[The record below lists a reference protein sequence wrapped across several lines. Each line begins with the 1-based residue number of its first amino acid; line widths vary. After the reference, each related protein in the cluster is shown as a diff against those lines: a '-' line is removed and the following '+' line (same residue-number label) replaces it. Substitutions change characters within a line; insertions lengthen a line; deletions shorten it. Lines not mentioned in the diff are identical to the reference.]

1 VGAKA
6 KRRTGGIQGAPGGL
20 ERPAGGAG
28 PVGGASVDWALIE
41 QIISKA
47 VKASR
52 SEELK
57 ELAITVKELA
67 EVVKAGF
74 ESHER
79 ALSELREVLKEG
91 FEGHE
96 RALSELREALK
107 KQGEHVSALSE
118 NVENLSKR
126 VASLTDQVAALS
138 ERVEALSGEVG
149 KLTADVAKL
158 TATVEKLT
166 ADVAKLNVAI
176 GSVGR
181 RFGLDLERTVLNL
194 YKDVLAALGLKEEK
208 VEKLILEDRD
218 GRFYKKGARL
228 ELDVY
233 MHNQKVYF
241 IEVKSLV
248 ELDDVEWFDEKCRII
263 ERALGVKP
271 ERRVLVC
278 LNATKEAVAR
288 CGELGIDIVCG
299 RVLEE

>member
-1 VGAKA
+1 M
-6 KRRTGGIQGAPGGL
+6 
-20 ERPAGGAG
+20 
-28 PVGGASVDWALIE
+28 DWALIE
-41 QIISKA
+41 QKIPEV

-57 ELAITVKELA
+57 ELAITVRELA

-79 ALSELREVLKEG
+79 ALSELREVLK
-91 FEGHE
+91 
-96 RALSELREALK
+96 
-107 KQGEHVSALSE
+107 KQGENVSALSE

-138 ERVEALSGEVG
+138 ERVAALSGEVG
-149 KLTADVAKL
+149 NLTATVAKLTADV
-158 TATVEKLT
+158 E
-166 ADVAKLNVAI
+166 KLNVAI

-194 YKDVLAALGLKEEK
+194 YKDALAALGLKEK
-208 VEKLILEDRD
+208 VEKLTLEDRD
-218 GRFYKKGARL
+218 ERLYKKGARL

-233 MHNQKVYF
+233 IHNQKVYF

-248 ELDDVEWFDEKCRII
+248 ELDDVEWFDEKCRIF
-263 ERALGVKP
+263 ENALGVKP

-288 CGELGIDIVCG
+288 YSELGIDIVYG